1 MTAQRAMPTRIR
13 VPEDEFVELH
23 PRACLCGGFARTA
36 AWDSTRRPGDDG
48 AGPAIG
54 IVVDTWRWRELGSPR
69 SEEAF
74 REALVVVTDFRR
86 V

>member
-1 MTAQRAMPTRIR
+1 MTAPGGRPSEFR

-23 PRACLCGGFARTA
+23 PFACVCRGFAGTA
-36 AWDSTRRPGDDG
+36 AWDSTRRPCVDG

-54 IVVDTWRWRELGSPR
+54 LVVETRRWRELGSPR

-74 REALVVVTDFRR
+74 REALAAGPEARR
-86 V
+86 G